1 MLSAYFCGMSKG
13 KITLVIVLMS
23 LASVG
28 LMGFQYYWIR
38 NAIRINKERFDQNAL
53 QALGETVTILEKGE
67 TSDVLLSKLIKDP
80 ALKEIIFKK
89 IDPIELQIKTTPTYT
104 RPSLVDT
111 LLRAP
116 VPQVSSTFRRMLLS
130 RGLDISILS
139 ELETFFAYM
148 TPEVASRV
156 FTPDEMQILLQEKE
170 RQLEYLNKDQPFV
183 RESARPYTG
192 IVPQFNTQVNLS
204 DDALD
209 KIRKTNIKIDLMNQA
224 FDELAEGQ
232 QAIMDRLDTAVV
244 RRLLK
249 SQLLE
254 KGISENFEL
263 GIQSEAGD
271 LIAIGNL
278 LDPQILLVEGLQSK
292 LFPNDILGND
302 NFIYVYFPEKSSHV
316 FRQVWLPI
324 SSSLVFILVIVLC
337 FYYAIRVILRQKAL
351 SDTKNDFI
359 NNMTHEFKTPLAT
372 VSLAVEALQDPELS
386 NQETFRGRYLGII
399 KEENKRLVG
408 QVEKVLQAAAL
419 DKNEFNLKLE
429 TLHLPSLIQACID
442 QIGLQVE
449 NRGGK
454 IELQVDMQD
463 PYLEGD
469 QFHLSHIFNNLLD
482 NATKYSPSNPT
493 IRVTVKEQGASVSIL
508 LQDQGIGM
516 SREAVKKIFEKFY
529 RVPTG
534 NVHDVKGFGLGLSY
548 VKTMVEAHK
557 GAISVQSELG
567 KGSTFTINLPKK
579 Q

>member
-1 MLSAYFCGMSKG
+1 MSKG

-263 GIQSEAGD
+263 GIQSESGD

-454 IELQVDMQD
+454 IELQVELQD

-482 NATKYSPSNPT
+482 NATKYSTSNPT

>member
-1 MLSAYFCGMSKG
+1 MSKS

-23 LASVG
+23 LASFG

-53 QALGETVTILEKGE
+53 QALGETVRELEKGE

-80 ALKEIIFKK
+80 ILKEIIFKK

-111 LLRAP
+111 LLRSP

-148 TPEVASRV
+148 TPDVASRM

-170 RQLEYLNKDQPFV
+170 RQLEYLDKDQSFT
-183 RESARPYTG
+183 RESSRPYTG
-192 IVPQFNTQVNLS
+192 IVPQFNTEVNLS

-224 FDELAEGQ
+224 FEELAEGQ

-249 SQLLE
+249 RQLLE

-263 GIQSEAGD
+263 GIQSGSEE
-271 LIAIGNL
+271 LIALGSL
-278 LDPQILLVEGLQSK
+278 LDSQRLVREGLQSK

-324 SSSLVFILVIVLC
+324 SSSLVFILVIVSC

-419 DKNEFNLKLE
+419 DKNEFNLKIE
-429 TLHLPSLIQACID
+429 TLHMPSLIQACMD

-449 NRGGK
+449 KRGGTIALL
-454 IELQVDMQD
+454 IEMED

-469 QFHLSHIFNNLLD
+469 HFHLSHIFNNLLD
-482 NATKYSPSNPT
+482 NATKYSPSNPI
-493 IRVTVKEQGASVSIL
+493 IRVTVKEQGGAVCIL
-508 LQDQGIGM
+508 LQDQGMGM
-516 SREAVKKIFEKFY
+516 SREAVKKIFDKFY

-548 VKTMVEAHK
+548 VKTMIEAHK
-557 GAISVQSELG
+557 GTISVQSELG

>member
-1 MLSAYFCGMSKG
+1 MSKSN
-13 KITLVIVLMS
+13 ITLIIVLMS
-23 LASVG
+23 LASFG

-53 QALGETVTILEKGE
+53 QALSGTIAELEKGE
-67 TSDVLLSKLIKDP
+67 TSDVLLNKLIKDP
-80 ALKEIIFKK
+80 ELKESIFKK
-89 IDPIELQIKTTPTYT
+89 IDPIELQINTNRTYT

-111 LLRAP
+111 LVLSP

-130 RGLDISILS
+130 RGMDVTILS
-139 ELETFFAYM
+139 ELENFFAYM
-148 TPEVASRV
+148 TPEVASSI

-170 RQLEYLNKDQPFV
+170 RQLEYLNQKQRFARDQT
-183 RESARPYTG
+183 RPYTG
-192 IVPQFNTQVNLS
+192 IVPQFDTEVNLS

-209 KIRKTNIKIDLMNQA
+209 KIRKTNIKIELMNQA
-224 FDELAEGQ
+224 FSELSEGQ
-232 QAIMDRLDTAVV
+232 QAIMDRLDTAQL

-249 SQLLE
+249 RQLVE
-254 KGISENFEL
+254 KGITEDFEL
-263 GIQSEAGD
+263 GIKQGKGE
-271 LIAIGNL
+271 LIGVGQL
-278 LDPQILLVEGLQSK
+278 LDPQILLQEGLQSK

-302 NFIYVYFPEKSSHV
+302 NFLYVYFPEKTSHV

-324 SSSLVFILVIVLC
+324 SSSILFILVIIFC
-337 FYYAIRVILRQKAL
+337 FYYAIRIILKQKAL
-351 SDTKNDFI
+351 SDIKNDFI

-386 NQETFRGRYLGII
+386 NQDTFRNRYLGII
-399 KEENKRLVG
+399 REENKRLVT

-419 DKNEFNLKLE
+419 DRNEFNLKLE
-429 TLHLPSLIQACID
+429 SIHLPAMLQACMD
-442 QIGLQVE
+442 QFALQVE

-454 IELQVDMQD
+454 IEFISEMKD
-463 PYLEGD
+463 PYIVGD
-469 QFHLSHIFNNLLD
+469 VFHLTHLFNNLLD
-482 NATKYSPSNPT
+482 NANKYSPSNPT
-493 IRVTVKEQGASVSIL
+493 IRVAVKEQGSEVQIT

-516 SREAVKKIFEKFY
+516 SRDAVKKIFDKFY

-548 VKTMVEAHK
+548 VKTMLEAHH
-557 GAISVQSELG
+557 GTIQVQSELG

>member
-1 MLSAYFCGMSKG
+1 MSKG

-23 LASVG
+23 LASFG

-53 QALGETVTILEKGE
+53 QALGETVTALEKGE

-80 ALKEIIFKK
+80 VLKEIIFKK

-111 LLRAP
+111 LLRSP
-116 VPQVSSTFRRMLLS
+116 VPQVSNTFRRMLLS
-130 RGLDISILS
+130 RGLDISVLS

-170 RQLEYLNKDQPFV
+170 RQLEYLNKDQSFV

-192 IVPQFNTQVNLS
+192 IVPQFNTEVNLS

-224 FDELAEGQ
+224 FEELAEGQ
-232 QAIMDRLDTAVV
+232 LAIMDRLDTAVV

-249 SQLLE
+249 RQLLE

-263 GIQSEAGD
+263 GIQSGVGEF
-271 LIAIGNL
+271 IALGSL
-278 LDPQILLVEGLQSK
+278 FDPQVLLSEGLQSK

-429 TLHLPSLIQACID
+429 PLHLPGLIQACID

-449 NRGGK
+449 SRGGK
-454 IELQVDMQD
+454 IELLVELQD

-469 QFHLSHIFNNLLD
+469 HFHLSHIFNNLLD

-493 IRVTVKEQGASVSIL
+493 IRVTVKEQGESVTIH

-516 SREAVKKIFEKFY
+516 SREAAKKIFDKFY

-548 VKTMVEAHK
+548 VKTMLEAHK
-557 GAISVQSELG
+557 GTISVQSEPG

>member
-1 MLSAYFCGMSKG
+1 
-13 KITLVIVLMS
+13 MS
-23 LASVG
+23 LASFG

-53 QALGETVTILEKGE
+53 QALAGTVSELEKGE
-67 TSDVLLSKLIKDP
+67 TSDVLLNKLIKDP
-80 ALKEIIFKK
+80 ELKESIFKK
-89 IDPIELQIKTTPTYT
+89 IDPIELQVNPTRTYT

-111 LLRAP
+111 LVLSP

-130 RGLDISILS
+130 RGLDVSILS
-139 ELETFFAYM
+139 ELENFFAYM
-148 TPEVASRV
+148 TPEVASSM

-170 RQLEYLNKDQPFV
+170 RQLEYLTNKQRFTREQP
-183 RESARPYTG
+183 RPYTG
-192 IVPQFNTQVNLS
+192 IVPQFDTEVNLS

-209 KIRKTNIKIDLMNQA
+209 KIRKTNIKIELMNQA
-224 FDELAEGQ
+224 FSELAEGQ
-232 QAIMDRLDTAVV
+232 QAIMDRLDTAKL

-254 KGISENFEL
+254 KGITEDFEL
-263 GIQSEAGD
+263 GIKPGEGK
-271 LIAIGNL
+271 LIGIGKL
-278 LDPQILLVEGLQSK
+278 LDSQVLLQEGLQSK

-302 NFIYVYFPEKSSHV
+302 NFIYVYFPEKSTHV

-324 SSSLVFILVIVLC
+324 SSSILFILVIIFC
-337 FYYAIRVILRQKAL
+337 FYYAIRIILKQKAL
-351 SDTKNDFI
+351 SDIKNDFI

-386 NQETFRGRYLGII
+386 NQDTFRNRYLGII
-399 KEENKRLVG
+399 REENTRLVE

-419 DKNEFNLKLE
+419 DRNEFNLKLE
-429 TLHLPSLIQACID
+429 SIHLPAMLQACMD
-442 QIGLQVE
+442 QFALQVE

-454 IELQVDMQD
+454 LEYSGEMKD
-463 PYLEGD
+463 PYIVGD
-469 QFHLSHIFNNLLD
+469 VFHLTHLFNNLLD
-482 NATKYSPSNPT
+482 NANKYSPSNPM
-493 IRVTVKEQGASVSIL
+493 IRLAVKEQGSEVQIT

-516 SREAVKKIFEKFY
+516 SRDAVKKIFDKFY

-548 VKTMVEAHK
+548 VKTMLEAHH
-557 GAISVQSELG
+557 GTIQVQSELG
-567 KGSTFTINLPKK
+567 KGSIFTINLPKK